1 MSCQTLKFQFLQPKW
16 QLSIWT
22 TWDKRNRV
30 QIWCRPSLSNA
41 KIQTQ
46 ANTLKTK
53 TCRLQSTTGTQNK
66 NQQKSYVFIQ
76 WLIKP
81 LLQTRASH
89 SIARSYRTNFDFCFL
104 ATLLLSFKVITVFR
118 RHGEKDL
125 SSYLQRH
132 KRCSLGCVQHGWAVT
147 LHNQVTSN

>member
-1 MSCQTLKFQFLQPKW
+1 MPRFKPKPTQPF
-16 QLSIWT
+16 
-22 TWDKRNRV
+22 
-30 QIWCRPSLSNA
+30 A
-41 KIQTQ
+41 
-46 ANTLKTK
+46 LKTK

-66 NQQKSYVFIQ
+66 NLQKSYVFIQ

-132 KRCSLGCVQHGWAVT
+132 KRCSLGCFQHGWAVT
-147 LHNQVTSN
+147 VTREPLTDFTCSMVRCRVGRPCRRRHVVLPGVDVCP